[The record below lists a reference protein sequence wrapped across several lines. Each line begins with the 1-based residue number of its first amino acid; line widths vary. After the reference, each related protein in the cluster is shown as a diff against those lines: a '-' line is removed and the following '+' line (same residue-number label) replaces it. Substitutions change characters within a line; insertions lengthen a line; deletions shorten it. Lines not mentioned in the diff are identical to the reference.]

1 MSNIFHPTEEEFKDF
16 VKYIEHI
23 EKQNVHIASG
33 ICKIIP
39 PPYWSPRPSKKSRT
53 YHDVDKYMIEG
64 PMYVSL

>member
-33 ICKIIP
+33 ICKLFQKHII
-39 PPYWSPRPSKKSRT
+39 WDLIWVIIALK
-53 YHDVDKYMIEG
+53 
-64 PMYVSL
+64 L